1 MAEYNADNLPGVDD
15 LLAGASVPSLSFKDT
30 AVGEGYEG
38 TIVDLRTVQVRN
50 YEDPTKLEFWDDGK
64 PKLQIEVTLS
74 TSYADPSD
82 PDDDGRRRVFLFGQK
97 LKATKD
103 EMAKKG
109 MKKLELGSKFKITLS
124 GTKPSQNKRYNDV
137 KLYAIELTAGTSKP
151 DVDDLL
157 GSMGAAPVASGKIEA
172 LDSKQV
178 KVAETLQSNGFT
190 AAEIAEN
197 LGVSTAAV
205 ENVLTF

>member
-1 MAEYNADNLPGVDD
+1 MTDYTENLPGVDD
-15 LLAGASVPSLSFKDT
+15 LLGGVSVPSLSFKDT
-30 AVGEGYEG
+30 KVGEGYQG

-64 PKLQIEVTLS
+64 PKLQIEVTLA
-74 TSYADPSD
+74 TSYADPTD

-109 MKKLELGSKFKITLS
+109 IKKLELGSTLKITLS

-137 KLYAIELTAGTSKP
+137 KLYAIEITPGTSKP
-151 DVDDLL
+151 DVDSLL
-157 GSMGAAPVASGKIEA
+157 GSMGATPAASGGKIET
-172 LDSKQV
+172 LDSKQT

-197 LGVSTAAV
+197 LGVSVSAV

>member
-1 MAEYNADNLPGVDD
+1 M
-15 LLAGASVPSLSFKDT
+15 
-30 AVGEGYEG
+30 
-38 TIVDLRTVQVRN
+38 DLRTVQVRN

-97 LKATKD
+97 LKAAKD

-109 MKKLELGSKFKITLS
+109 IKKLELGTKFKITLS

-137 KLYAIELTAGTSKP
+137 KLYAIELTPGTSKP

-157 GSMGAAPVASGKIEA
+157 SSMGAAPVASGKIEA
-172 LDSKQV
+172 LDDKQV

-205 ENVLTF
+205 ESVLTF

>member
-1 MAEYNADNLPGVDD
+1 
-15 LLAGASVPSLSFKDT
+15 
-30 AVGEGYEG
+30 
-38 TIVDLRTVQVRN
+38 
-50 YEDPTKLEFWDDGK
+50 
-64 PKLQIEVTLS
+64 
-74 TSYADPSD
+74 
-82 PDDDGRRRVFLFGQK
+82 
-97 LKATKD
+97 
-103 EMAKKG
+103 MAKKG
-109 MKKLELGSKFKITLS
+109 MKKLEIGSTFKITLS

-151 DVDDLL
+151 DVDALL
-157 GSMGAAPVASGKIEA
+157 SDMGAAPVASGKIEA

>member
-15 LLAGASVPSLSFKDT
+15 LLSGTSVPSLSFKDIE
-30 AVGEGYEG
+30 VGQGYTG

-82 PDDDGRRRVFLFGQK
+82 ADDDGRRRVFLFGQK

-109 MKKLELGSKFKITLS
+109 MKKLEIGSTFKITLS

-151 DVDDLL
+151 DVDALL
-157 GSMGAAPVASGKIEA
+157 GDMGAAPVASGKIEA

-197 LGVSTAAV
+197 LGVSAAAV